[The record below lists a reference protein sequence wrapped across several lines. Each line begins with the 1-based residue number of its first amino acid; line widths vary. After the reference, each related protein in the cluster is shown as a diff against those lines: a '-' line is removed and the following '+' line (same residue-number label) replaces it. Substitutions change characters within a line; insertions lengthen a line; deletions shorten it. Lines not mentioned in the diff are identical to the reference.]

1 MIQIPKSKILEN
13 QYTNGTGIGK
23 NIALRSVSSKIPY
36 VGFYIVVNGNK
47 YFSGKQYNDRSRP
60 LERYNILALAAS
72 AVAAAGSIAVKNDS
86 LVGVSTTRY
95 FYKDL
100 TKTDITIKE
109 IDKNAYNELV
119 GKNSMTYQVIS
130 YNPQT
135 QNLIEVNN
143 QMPGLIAFLGA

>member
-36 VGFYIVVNGNK
+36 VGFYVVVNGNK

-135 QNLIEVNN
+135 QNLIEVDK

>member
-36 VGFYIVVNGNK
+36 VGFYVVINGNK
-47 YFSGKQYNDRSRP
+47 YFSGKEYNDRSRP
-60 LERYNILALAAS
+60 LEKYNILALAAS
-72 AVAAAGSIAVKNDS
+72 AVAAAGSIALRSNS
-86 LVGVSTTRY
+86 SSGVSTIRY

-100 TKTDITIKE
+100 TKADITIKE
-109 IDKNAYNELV
+109 IDQNAYNELA

-135 QNLIEVNN
+135 QNLIEVDK

>member
-36 VGFYIVVNGNK
+36 VGFYVVVNGNK

>member
-36 VGFYIVVNGNK
+36 VGFYVVVNGNK

-60 LERYNILALAAS
+60 LEKYNILALAAS
-72 AVAAAGSIAVKNDS
+72 AVAAAGSIALRSNS
-86 LVGVSTTRY
+86 SSGVSTIRY

-109 IDKNAYNELV
+109 IDQKAYNELT

-130 YNPQT
+130 YDPQT
-135 QNLIEVNN
+135 QNLIEVDK